1 MIPGKTANVQEE
13 VDCERTREV
22 VIKITRNLQ
31 ENIASAK
38 VKGVEIANVHL

>member
-1 MIPGKTANVQEE
+1 MILGKTANVQEE
-13 VDCERTREV
+13 EDCERTRDV

-38 VKGVEIANVHL
+38 VKGAEIANVYL